1 MTKREEFTTVAI
13 YSKTGDGVET
23 INFQMLASLA
33 NAARRCDIDLN
44 SVMQELRLE
53 IDMSGDP
60 RKRMSLACFDSLFKA
75 VNARKPSRHF
85 PLIFGDSFNFD
96 GLPELATFV
105 TSASTPQEAMRV
117 LDWSPKLLHPNLHF
131 QFFNLGS
138 EAALEIK
145 VPDPD
150 GIHQDLPGFV
160 EAAMSAVLK
169 FIHLLSPG
177 SHLIKRIEFRHSPL
191 ADESDYR
198 DALKTEVLFGQ
209 VANRLVVDSSALDM
223 PLPGGIPSAHLK
235 AQAVI
240 LNRLLPDVEE
250 QTLSKQI
257 RRMLKSRL
265 SLLSESMDS
274 VSESLNLHPRTLQRK
289 LKVEGTSYAAL
300 LGEVRHEL
308 ACEMLKGSVMDIE
321 TIAANLGYSDRRSF
335 TSAFVTWQGISP
347 REYRNQQ

>member
-1 MTKREEFTTVAI
+1 M
-13 YSKTGDGVET
+13 ET

-44 SVMQELRLE
+44 SVMQELKLE

-60 RKRMSLACFDSLFKA
+60 RRRISLSCFSSLFSA
-75 VNARKPSRHF
+75 VEARKPSQHF
-85 PLIFGDSFNFD
+85 PLVFGDSFNFD

-131 QFFNLGS
+131 ITLDLGD

-145 VPDPD
+145 VPDPE
-150 GIHQDLPGFV
+150 GVNEDLPGFV

-177 SHLIKRIEFRHSPL
+177 SHLIKRIEFRHAPL
-191 ADESDYR
+191 TQESAYLNV
-198 DALKTEVLFGQ
+198 LKTTVLFEQ
-209 VANRLVVDSSALDM
+209 ANNRLVVDSSALDL
-223 PLPGGIPSAHLK
+223 PLPGGIPSAHHK

-250 QTLSKQI
+250 QTLEKQI
-257 RRMLKSRL
+257 KRLLKSRL
-265 SLLSESMDS
+265 SMLSEPIQTIAEVLHM
-274 VSESLNLHPRTLQRK
+274 HPRTLQRR
-289 LKVEGTSYAAL
+289 LKSEGKSYAEI
-300 LGEVRHEL
+300 LGAVRHEL
-308 ACEMLKGSVMDIE
+308 ACEMLKGSVLDIE

-335 TSAFVTWQGISP
+335 TSAFLKWQGMSP
-347 REYRNQQ
+347 REFRNQH

>member
-75 VNARKPSRHF
+75 VNAREPSRHF

-105 TSASTPQEAMRV
+105 TSASTPQEAMQV

-131 QFFNLGS
+131 RFFNLGS

-191 ADESDYR
+191 TDESAYR
-198 DALKTEVLFGQ
+198 DTLKTEVLFGQ

-289 LKVEGTSYAAL
+289 LKLEGTSYAAL

>member
-1 MTKREEFTTVAI
+1 M
-13 YSKTGDGVET
+13 ET

-44 SVMQELRLE
+44 SVMQELKLE

-60 RKRMSLACFDSLFKA
+60 RRRMSLSCFNSLFAA
-75 VNARKPSRHF
+75 VDARKPSQHF
-85 PLIFGDSFNFD
+85 PLVFGDSFNFD

-131 QFFNLGS
+131 ETLNLGD
-138 EAALEIK
+138 EAALEVK
-145 VPDPD
+145 VPDPA
-150 GIHQDLPGFV
+150 GVHEDLPGFV

-177 SHLIKRIEFRHSPL
+177 SHLIKRIEFRHAPL
-191 ADESDYR
+191 AQESDYL
-198 DALKTEVLFGQ
+198 DVLKATVLFKQ
-209 VANRLVVDSSALDM
+209 AHNRLVVHSSALDL
-223 PLPGGIPSAHLK
+223 PLPGGIPSAHHK

-240 LNRLLPDVEE
+240 LNRLLPDVQE
-250 QTLSKQI
+250 QTLEIQI
-257 RRMLKSRL
+257 KRLLKSRL
-265 SLLSESMDS
+265 SMLSEPIQ
-274 VSESLNLHPRTLQRK
+274 VVGEVLHIHPRTLQRR
-289 LKVEGTSYAAL
+289 LKSEGKSYAEI
-300 LGEVRHEL
+300 LGAVRHEL

-335 TSAFVTWQGISP
+335 TSAFVKWQGISP
-347 REYRNQQ
+347 REFRNQP

>member
-75 VNARKPSRHF
+75 VNAREPSRHF

-105 TSASTPQEAMRV
+105 TSASTPQEAMQV

-131 QFFNLGS
+131 RFFNLGS

-191 ADESDYR
+191 ADESAYR
-198 DALKTEVLFGQ
+198 DTLKTEVLFGQ

-257 RRMLKSRL
+257 RRMMKSRL

-289 LKVEGTSYAAL
+289 LKLEGTSYAAL

-347 REYRNQQ
+347 REYRNQH

>member
-1 MTKREEFTTVAI
+1 MAI

-75 VNARKPSRHF
+75 VNAREPSRHF

-105 TSASTPQEAMRV
+105 TSASTPQEAMQV

-131 QFFNLGS
+131 RFFNLGS

-191 ADESDYR
+191 ADESAYR
-198 DALKTEVLFGQ
+198 DTLKTEVLFGQ

-289 LKVEGTSYAAL
+289 LKLEGTSYAAL

>member
-1 MTKREEFTTVAI
+1 MAI

-75 VNARKPSRHF
+75 VNAREPSRHF

-105 TSASTPQEAMRV
+105 TSASTPQEAMQV

-131 QFFNLGS
+131 RFFNLGS

-191 ADESDYR
+191 ADESAYR
-198 DALKTEVLFGQ
+198 DTLKTEVLFGQ

-257 RRMLKSRL
+257 RRMMKSRL

-289 LKVEGTSYAAL
+289 LKLEGTSYAAL

-347 REYRNQQ
+347 REYRNQH

>member
-75 VNARKPSRHF
+75 VNAREPSRHF

-105 TSASTPQEAMRV
+105 TSASTPQEAMQV

-131 QFFNLGS
+131 RFFNLGS

-150 GIHQDLPGFV
+150 GTHQDLPGFV

-191 ADESDYR
+191 ADESAYR
-198 DALKTEVLFGQ
+198 DTLKTEVLFGQ

-289 LKVEGTSYAAL
+289 LKLEGTSYAAL